1 MDNNRI
7 LEILRREIELGREI
21 YTNDSPTK
29 RAKLLEVY
37 PISTEFVI
45 IGEVV
50 QSEFGNL
57 DEGRRINLNL
67 YDVLSALGY

>member
-7 LEILRREIELGREI
+7 LEILRRSIEEGREI
-21 YTNDSPTK
+21 YTKSSPTM

-37 PISTEFVI
+37 PISTEFI
-45 IGEVV
+45 IIAEVV
-50 QSEFGNL
+50 QSEFGNE

-67 YDVLSALGY
+67 YEVLSALGY